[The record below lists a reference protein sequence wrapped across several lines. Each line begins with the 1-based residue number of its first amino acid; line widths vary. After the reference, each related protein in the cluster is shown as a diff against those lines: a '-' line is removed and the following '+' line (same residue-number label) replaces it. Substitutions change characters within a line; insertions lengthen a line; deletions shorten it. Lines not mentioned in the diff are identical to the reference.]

1 MSLSGITDKSETFLD
16 VVHDS
21 LVFRPYDYNVR
32 LSYEIFIDLNLRT
45 IDRQVYNAFVL
56 FGDIGGFSSFFLV
69 LLSLFVGSIPSK
81 LFNMSATASLFRA
94 NLDKREKK

>member
-1 MSLSGITDKSETFLD
+1 MITELNREDNLLMSLSGITDKSETFLD

-21 LVFRPYDYNVR
+21 IVFRPYEYNVR

-56 FGDIGGFSSFFLV
+56 FGDIGGFSG
-69 LLSLFVGSIPSK
+69 LLFTIG
-81 LFNMSATASLFRA
+81 ATI
-94 NLDKREKK
+94 

>member
-56 FGDIGGFSSFFLV
+56 FGDIGGFSG
-69 LLSLFVGSIPSK
+69 LLFTIG
-81 LFNMSATASLFRA
+81 ATIQGLITF
-94 NLDKREKK
+94 

>member
-1 MSLSGITDKSETFLD
+1 MITELNREDNLLMSLSGITDKSETFLD

-21 LVFRPYDYNVR
+21 IVFRPYEYNVR

-56 FGDIGGFSSFFLV
+56 FGDIGGFSG
-69 LLSLFVGSIPSK
+69 LLFTIG
-81 LFNMSATASLFRA
+81 ATIQGLITF
-94 NLDKREKK
+94 

>member
-1 MSLSGITDKSETFLD
+1 MITELNREDNLLMSLSGITDKSETFLD

-56 FGDIGGFSSFFLV
+56 FGDIGGFSG
-69 LLSLFVGSIPSK
+69 LLFTIG
-81 LFNMSATASLFRA
+81 ATIQGLITF
-94 NLDKREKK
+94 

>member
-21 LVFRPYDYNVR
+21 LVFRPYDYNIR
-32 LSYEIFIDLNLRT
+32 LSYEIFIDLNLRK

-56 FGDIGGFSSFFLV
+56 FGDIGGFSG
-69 LLSLFVGSIPSK
+69 LLFTIGAAIQGLITF
-81 LFNMSATASLFRA
+81 
-94 NLDKREKK
+94 